1 MNLNKQS
8 LSHNAERGFTLIEL
22 LVVIAVLGVLA
33 TVVIVAINPL
43 QQLARARDVG
53 RLSTVTQLGQ
63 ALATYATANNS
74 TFPTANATWVTTLV
88 NAGEVQAIPSAPAY
102 GGGIVACATNAQ
114 PASGF
119 CYKLNVASTGP
130 AIVYSA
136 LESLVNSSK
145 CVAPATPWAVYST
158 IDGKA
163 GIVCNNGEPAAPA
176 AAGTLVFVP

>member
-1 MNLNKQS
+1 MNFKYLNRK
-8 LSHNAERGFTLIEL
+8 GFTLIEL

-43 QQLARARDVG
+43 QQLARARDTG

-63 ALATYATANNS
+63 SLNTYATANNS
-74 TFPTANATWVTTLV
+74 QFPVANATWITSLV
-88 NAGEVQAIPSAPAY
+88 SAGEIQAVPSAPAY
-102 GGGIVACATNAQ
+102 GGGIVGCATNVQ

-119 CYKLNVASTGP
+119 CYKTNVALTGP
-130 AIVYSA
+130 AIAYARLEA
-136 LESLVNSSK
+136 LTNNNK
-145 CVAPATPWAVYST
+145 CVAPNVAYAVYST

-163 GIVCNNGEPAAPA
+163 GIVCSNGEPAAPA